1 MNMKVKHIAKEVDGA
16 YIIRDAEGNLVAV
29 YFGDIKVLHMDN
41 IEFEIE
47 SLEAAM
53 ELVGELN

>member
-1 MNMKVKHIAKEVDGA
+1 MKVKHIAKEVDGA